1 MHAEKDL
8 NKSNEKRKNVFRRIG
23 RKNED
28 EQINT
33 DGVAGRHYGLVTSFF
48 TLLISVLGILSS
60 LAVRWLF
67 DTWPKLQM
75 DELVYQL
82 SVSFQ
87 GTGGGMVQKFVFSVI
102 LPGLLCLIMIVI
114 LLILMTY
121 SG

>member
-23 RKNED
+23 RKNGD

-48 TLLISVLGILSS
+48 TLLISVLGIFLS

-114 LLILMTY
+114 LLILMT
-121 SG
+121 